1 MNIEDFQ
8 LLGVLV
14 GVYAVT
20 SRACFKFPCPEQLLP
35 KNNKNKK
42 VREYYDYYGCYLSM
56 FHAISSILLTGY
68 ALATEGITFNT
79 QTTFTMKLAIYN
91 SLAYFIH
98 DTIMGTICGY
108 LTIPL
113 LVHHIASTIVAGS
126 VFYLQSCGSEVAVG
140 IFLAE
145 LSNPFNLSR
154 EVLRYFKRDK
164 SKLYF
169 QLSLGFAS
177 SFVLARFIVLPFFLA
192 AMYPAATHLSVKIM
206 AGFIW
211 FVSFHWL
218 FVIIGFAMK
227 AFKEAGGDGK
237 DKPNVWLKPYI
248 IFSKI
253 RKNPAF
259 LGAYYLSAAW
269 LSFGTIYLAHG
280 NA

>member
-1 MNIEDFQ
+1 
-8 LLGVLV
+8 
-14 GVYAVT
+14 
-20 SRACFKFPCPEQLLP
+20 
-35 KNNKNKK
+35 
-42 VREYYDYYGCYLSM
+42 
-56 FHAISSILLTGY
+56 
-68 ALATEGITFNT
+68 
-79 QTTFTMKLAIYN
+79 MKLAIYN
-91 SLAYFIH
+91 TLAYFIQE
-98 DTIMGTICGY
+98 TILGIICGY

-113 LVHHIASTIVAGS
+113 FIHHLASAVVAGS

-154 EVLRYFKRDK
+154 EILRYFKRENT
-164 SKLYF
+164 KLYL
-169 QLSLGFAS
+169 QASMGFVIT
-177 SFVLARFIVLPFFLA
+177 FIIARFFVLPFFLA

-206 AGFIW
+206 AGAIW

-218 FVIIGFAMK
+218 FIIIGFAMK
-227 AFKEAGGDGK
+227 AFKELGGDGK

-248 IFSKI
+248 IFSKL

-259 LGAYYLSAAW
+259 LVAYYLGSAW